1 MHTGVVDDGEI
12 IGINNLDEE
21 LTRLSNMMRDSIR
34 PDILMNC
41 STQPESI
48 DGKTRSRKEI
58 QDELGVSQSTA
69 IRLLKELETQGH
81 VKRVGDGKHP
91 LHDLTLRADLPKVS
105 KAN

>member
-1 MHTGVVDDGEI
+1 MHTGVADDGEI

-21 LTRLSNMMRDSIR
+21 LTRLSNMMRDSIM
-34 PDILMNC
+34 PEILMNC

-58 QDELGVSQSTA
+58 QDELVVSQSTA

-81 VKRVGDGKHP
+81 VKRVGGGKHP
-91 LHDLTLRADLPKVS
+91 LHDLALRAGLPKAS
-105 KAN
+105 KAI

>member
-1 MHTGVVDDGEI
+1 MHTGVADDGEI

-21 LTRLSNMMRDSIR
+21 LTRLSNMMRDSIM
-34 PDILMNC
+34 PEILMNC
-41 STQPESI
+41 SIQPESI

-81 VKRVGDGKHP
+81 VKRVGSGKN
-91 LHDLTLRADLPKVS
+91 TRYAITR
-105 KAN
+105 